1 MVHGQNKRSNHIKR
15 AFTIVELVIVMAI
28 ITVPIVSDNY
38 ELTQDITDLTL
49 LVCDIQQLDNAIKTK
64 YTNEI

>member
-15 AFTIVELVIVMAI
+15 AFTIVEFVIVMAI

-38 ELTQDITDLTL
+38 EFTQDITDLTL
-49 LVCDIQQLDNAIKTK
+49 GL
-64 YTNEI
+64 

>member
-1 MVHGQNKRSNHIKR
+1 MERGQNKRGNHIKR

-38 ELTQDITDLTL
+38 ELKQEIIDLNL
-49 LVCDIQQLDNAIKTK
+49 GL
-64 YTNEI
+64 

>member
-1 MVHGQNKRSNHIKR
+1 MVHSLLTQIETRHIMERGQNKRGNHIKR

-38 ELTQDITDLTL
+38 ELTQDIIDLTL
-49 LVCDIQQLDNAIKTK
+49 GL
-64 YTNEI
+64 

>member
-1 MVHGQNKRSNHIKR
+1 MVHGQNKRGNHIKR

-38 ELTQDITDLTL
+38 ELTQDIIDLTL
-49 LVCDIQQLDNAIKTK
+49 GL
-64 YTNEI
+64 

>member
-1 MVHGQNKRSNHIKR
+1 MERGQNKRGNHIKR

-49 LVCDIQQLDNAIKTK
+49 GL
-64 YTNEI
+64 